1 MTLTPF
7 ELATANALIFSE
19 NLVQS
24 SMLFLAA
31 EPGPTPEDKARGER
45 FLETALPSLRRVG
58 RCSQFYVTHAKMSE
72 VPKFFLHGFCCWICL
87 LAIPQLYY

>member
-45 FLETALPSLRRVG
+45 FLETALQAGMCQPVNLPPIEAA
-58 RCSQFYVTHAKMSE
+58 Q
-72 VPKFFLHGFCCWICL
+72 
-87 LAIPQLYY
+87 